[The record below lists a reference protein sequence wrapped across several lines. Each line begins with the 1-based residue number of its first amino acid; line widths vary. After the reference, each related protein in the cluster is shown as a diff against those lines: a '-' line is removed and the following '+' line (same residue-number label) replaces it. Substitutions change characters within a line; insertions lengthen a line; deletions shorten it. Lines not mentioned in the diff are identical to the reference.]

1 MDTTCPHCGKHLRSK
16 PEWAGRTATCK
27 SCNGRFVIPAPSPSN
42 DDEVHFELVPPSES
56 SKPLARPAES
66 DENPFSFLN
75 EEVAVIPPAPD
86 FTAASPARGTPP
98 ELPKENARATG
109 PARLPGWCRAFLTFD
124 VLWSWLVLA
133 LVIVAMVV
141 VDRSREGVIVHSK
154 EWVGVG
160 LFVALVTSI
169 ANLRLLRLDKS
180 SVWFGAFALGLTLIE
195 QWVRAEENTHPQWLF
210 VLLIVGSLAYDGL
223 YVLSVLRVRKAI
235 QEERLGV

>member
-1 MDTTCPHCGKHLRSK
+1 M
-16 PEWAGRTATCK
+16 
-27 SCNGRFVIPAPSPSN
+27 
-42 DDEVHFELVPPSES
+42 
-56 SKPLARPAES
+56 
-66 DENPFSFLN
+66 
-75 EEVAVIPPAPD
+75 
-86 FTAASPARGTPP
+86 
-98 ELPKENARATG
+98 
-109 PARLPGWCRAFLTFD
+109 TFD